1 MLDFLNQRLAGL
13 GRPLALFLEHVT
25 GLWHMGVTAFYW
37 ILVVPFLIRAD
48 FRAQGG
54 RSSLYRHTVPL
65 MEAIGLRSFGIVFL
79 VALLIGA
86 ILVLQTAD
94 VLKGYGQLQKVP
106 GLVAISM
113 TKELG
118 PLMTAIILTARVG
131 AAYTAGLGT
140 MKISEEILALET
152 MAINPVGFLVAP
164 RLLAA
169 LIMTPCLVIWSD
181 IIGMGGG
188 YLVASTTYG
197 FGWNAYLCNS
207 LEMITVSNVLAG
219 VVKAG
224 VFGTLIGIIPCY
236 FGFIVEGGPEGVGR
250 NTMVSVVTTLVMVI
264 FANFLFT
271 AILTLHL

>member
-1 MLDFLNQRLAGL
+1 MLEFVTRQLGGI
-13 GRPLALFLEHVT
+13 GRPLVVFLEHVT
-25 GLWHMGVTAFYW
+25 GLWRMSVTAFW
-37 ILVVPFLIRAD
+37 WVFIAPFWFKAD

-54 RSSLYRHTVPL
+54 RSSLYRHAVPL

-94 VLKGYGQLQKVP
+94 ILRDFGQLDKVP

-118 PLMTAIILTARVG
+118 PLMTAVVLTARVG
-131 AAYTAGLGT
+131 AAYTAGLGS

-164 RLLAA
+164 RLIAT
-169 LIMTPCLVIWSD
+169 LIMTPCLVVWSD
-181 IIGMGGG
+181 IIGMAGGFA
-188 YLVASTTYG
+188 VAFVAYDM
-197 FGWNAYLCNS
+197 GWHAYLSNS
-207 LEMITVSNVLAG
+207 LEWIRMDDVIAG
-219 VVKAG
+219 VMKAG
-224 VFGTLIGIIPCY
+224 VFGVIIGLIPCY
-236 FGFIVEGGPEGVGR
+236 FGFIVHGGPEGVGR
-250 NTMVSVVTTLVMVI
+250 NTMISVVTTLVTVI

-271 AILTLHL
+271 SILTLYF

>member
-1 MLDFLNQRLAGL
+1 MADFLRRKLADL
-13 GRPLALFLEHVT
+13 GRPPVLFLEHLT
-25 GLWHMGVTAFYW
+25 GFCRMSATAFYW
-37 ILVVPFLIRAD
+37 VTVVPLLVKADIRA
-48 FRAQGG
+48 RGG
-54 RSSLYRHTVPL
+54 RSSLYRHALPL

-79 VALLIGA
+79 VAMLIGA

-94 VLKGYGQLQKVP
+94 VLKDYGQLQKVP

-118 PLMTAIILTARVG
+118 PLMTAIVLTARVG

-140 MKISEEILALET
+140 MKISDEILALET

-169 LIMTPCLVIWSD
+169 LVMTPCLVIWSD

-188 YLVASTTYG
+188 FLVAYTTYDI
-197 FGWNAYLCNS
+197 GWNAYLCNS
-207 LEMITVSNVLAG
+207 LEMMEMRDVLAG
-219 VVKAG
+219 VGKAV
-224 VFGTLIGIIPCY
+224 VFGAIIGLIPCY

-250 NTMVSVVTTLVMVI
+250 NTMISVVTTLVTVI

-271 AILTLHL
+271 AVLTLYF